1 MSVESLSPRLEKAEE
16 LVAEQAYFDHAADA
30 REAATT
36 DRGVSQWSAG
46 TAAERR
52 AFARSFSSRSDVS
65 LDDNVAFGRMD
76 LDDGEIYYVG
86 KYPVFDDEKNL
97 LVVNWQSPAAAAY
110 NQATARDPLGL
121 LRKRSFDAERNRI
134 TDFQDTVFKEL
145 AQAVAELEQWQTPDD
160 SLLAAMSE
168 KRNGQM
174 TDIVRTI
181 QAAQDKIV
189 RMDKDRL
196 LIVQGGPGTGKT
208 AVALHRVSWLLFNY
222 MEELQPD
229 DVLVIGPNPTF
240 TRYIRRVLPD
250 LGDND
255 VVQQALPEMLAP
267 GTDVR
272 AGESDTIAALKGS
285 AIMADVIATGLADRI
300 REPKGPVRI
309 QIRSSGR
316 FIEVPSDAVA
326 MRIRALKSEVY
337 LEGRAKLKTTLIEL
351 ANGQNSPLARGAGTD
366 LLDPKSLESVL
377 SQMWPQLN
385 PQQFVRELLGSKERL
400 LRAAAGT
407 NLRAS
412 DVELLYR
419 PMSASIAAEPW
430 TMADLALIDEATEGL
445 RGAPALFG
453 HIVVDEAQDLS
464 EMQLM
469 AIRRRSRNGSMT
481 VVGDIAQSTGPS
493 AMDNWERVEE
503 MLASSHPC
511 DVVEL
516 EHGYR
521 VPHEVFA
528 LAAPVLAVAAPHV
541 TPPLITRSAQAEPQF
556 SETGEGD
563 IAENIANIV
572 VHHSGRGRFVG
583 VIAVAELWEDI
594 RNAFRADE
602 IQWSES
608 TSGGLSNAINLVT
621 PEASKGL
628 EFDAVIVV
636 DPQSILDLPHGERLL
651 YIALTRTTTRLDIVY
666 PTGTL
671 PTILGGNA
679 SVEGTVLPVAE
690 IADGDVETSP
700 KGQTEAIPVAPL
712 TVAAVE
718 LSSSVGSVELSD
730 FDRQMVNVVVQGIV
744 NEMLSKVTQPLQ
756 RAVVQELIRLVG

>member
-1 MSVESLSPRLEKAEE
+1 M
-16 LVAEQAYFDHAADA
+16 EQDYFDLAAAA
-30 REAATT
+30 REESVAA
-36 DRGVSQWSAG
+36 RGVRDWSAG

-52 AFARSFSSRSDVS
+52 AFARSFGNQADID
-65 LDDNVAFGRMD
+65 LDANVAFGRMD
-76 LDDGEIYYVG
+76 REDGEVYYVG
-86 KYPVFDDEKNL
+86 KHPIFDSEKNL

-110 NQATARDPLGL
+110 NQATARDPQGL
-121 LRKRSFDAERNRI
+121 LRKREFDAQHNRI
-134 TDFQDTVFKEL
+134 KAFQDTVFKEL
-145 AQAVAELEQWQTPDD
+145 AQAVAELEQWETPTDD
-160 SLLAAMSE
+160 NLLAAMSE

-174 TDIVRTI
+174 ADIVRTI

-222 MEELQPD
+222 QEDLKPA

-240 TRYIRRVLPD
+240 TLYIRRVLPD

-255 VVQQALPEMLAP
+255 VLQQALPEMLAP
-267 GTDVR
+267 GTEVR
-272 AGESDTIAALKGS
+272 ATESPEVAALKGS
-285 AIMADVIATGLADRI
+285 AIMADIIATGLSDRI
-300 REPKGPVRI
+300 REPKASVRI
-309 QIRSSGR
+309 QQRSSGR
-316 FIEVPSDAVA
+316 FIEIPAELVA
-326 MRIRALKSEVY
+326 NRIRALRSEVY

-351 ANGQNSPLARGAGTD
+351 ANSQNGRLIRGASAD
-366 LLDPKSLESVL
+366 LLDPKSLESAL

-407 NLRAS
+407 ELRAA
-412 DVELLYR
+412 DVELLHR
-419 PMSASIAAEPW
+419 PMAASMAAEPW
-430 TMADLALIDEATEGL
+430 TVADLALIDEAAEGL
-445 RGAPALFG
+445 RGAPDLFG
-453 HIVVDEAQDLS
+453 HIVIDEAQDLS

-493 AMDNWERVEE
+493 AMDDWDRVEQ
-503 MLASSHPC
+503 MLASSLPC
-511 DVVEL
+511 SVEEL

-521 VPHEVFA
+521 VPREVFA

-541 TPPLITRSAQAEPQF
+541 TPPLVTRSAHADPQV
-556 SETGEGD
+556 SETQEEDLAGEL
-563 IAENIANIV
+563 ANIV

-583 VIAVAELWEDI
+583 VIAVAELWDDI
-594 RNAFRADE
+594 RRAFEAED

-608 TSGGLSNAINLVT
+608 TSGGLSHAINLVT

-636 DPQSILDLPHGERLL
+636 HPQRIVDLPHGERLL

-671 PTILGGNA
+671 PAILGGGSAVERTGDPDISTLNDGGSEA
-679 SVEGTVLPVAE
+679 SLQVGASPIVQTTGGPVVQLPA
-690 IADGDVETSP
+690 
-700 KGQTEAIPVAPL
+700 
-712 TVAAVE
+712 AAVD
-718 LSSSVGSVELSD
+718 VDALSD
-730 FDRQMVNVVVQGIV
+730 FDRQMVDVVVQNIV
-744 NEMLSKVTQPLQ
+744 NEMLSKVTEPLQ
-756 RAVVQELIRLVG
+756 RAVVQELNRLLEVGK